1 MKAVRVHS
9 PGGPDALRFEDVPE
23 PVAKAGEAV
32 VKIDAAGVN
41 YIDVHLRTGLH
52 KQDLPFT
59 IGFEAGGT
67 VAAVGPN
74 VTEVK
79 LGDPVAYTG
88 VLGAYAQSAAVPAAR
103 LVRLP
108 AGVSTKQGAAAMLQ
122 GMTAHYLTSATY
134 RSEEHTSELQSHS
147 DLVCRLLLEKKK
159 TK

>member
-41 YIDVHLRTGLH
+41 YIDVNVRTGLY

-59 IGFEAGGT
+59 VGFEAGGT

-79 LGDPVAYTG
+79 VGDPVAYTG

-108 AGVSTKQGAAAMLQ
+108 A
-122 GMTAHYLTSATY
+122 
-134 RSEEHTSELQSHS
+134 
-147 DLVCRLLLEKKK
+147 
-159 TK
+159 